1 MWSTMAEEVKTVND
15 SILVLANRVIK
26 RGLKNADLF
35 NKS

>member
-1 MWSTMAEEVKTVND
+1 MAEEVKTVND
-15 SILVLANRVIK
+15 SILVLAK